1 MDAELKQILDEIK
14 IVGSTA
20 LTAQAAAL
28 GQYFASR
35 TPVAVIAAAM
45 DGMSNE
51 ELLATG
57 IALGEAWKAE
67 NAASA
72 AESQKWTDFGMRILV
87 YGLTKG
93 LGSLA
98 L

>member
-1 MDAELKQILDEIK
+1 MDAELKQILDSIK
-14 IVGSTA
+14 SAGTTT
-20 LTAQAAAL
+20 LTNQVSDLAK
-28 GQYFASR
+28 YFAQRKSY
-35 TPVAVIAAAM
+35 AVLAAAM
-45 DGMSNE
+45 EGMSNE
-51 ELLATG
+51 ELLAAG
-57 IALGEAWKAE
+57 VALGQAWQAG

-72 AESQKWTDFGMRILV
+72 AEAETWSNLGMRLLM

>member
-1 MDAELKQILDEIK
+1 MDTELKQILDQIKSVGATSLTNQVSDLAKYFLARKSYAVLLASMLEMTPEEI
-14 IVGSTA
+14 
-20 LTAQAAAL
+20 LAAGVSL
-28 GQYFASR
+28 GQ
-35 TPVAVIAAAM
+35 
-45 DGMSNE
+45 
-51 ELLATG
+51 
-57 IALGEAWKAE
+57 AWQAG

-72 AESQKWTDFGMRILV
+72 EDAKKMTDLGMNLLM